1 MSKKSKDLE
10 VHEACQTCLSWANK
24 FMVGLFVF
32 CILSL
37 IYKEITKPNEQAPAS
52 PGYEKSEYQKKKER
66 EREGWEVVR
75 EYFRNR

>member
-1 MSKKSKDLE
+1 
-10 VHEACQTCLSWANK
+10 
-24 FMVGLFVF
+24 MVGLFVF